1 MTDDPPTDDGV
12 PPTERLSYDFI
23 RLITLDFRKF
33 ITAHVR
39 NITGTPGQYVPYTT
53 TRKKVESWNPNE

>member
-1 MTDDPPTDDGV
+1 M
-12 PPTERLSYDFI
+12 
-23 RLITLDFRKF
+23 DFRKF